1 MNSQSRVGSESNHL
15 VPIKIAG
22 ISQDYI
28 YIIGPLLF
36 MALINL

>member
-1 MNSQSRVGSESNHL
+1 MKTHVLIGYESNHL
-15 VPIKIAG
+15 VPIKIAR

-28 YIIGPLLF
+28 YIIWSFLF